1 MKKNK
6 KDCMKFIV
14 GTVVGITITSTS
26 VYAAV
31 LYQGS
36 NVQYSKTASG
46 LNSTNVQS
54 AIDEIQG
61 KIDETRTEMGLQK
74 FKIKLLESDNTTL
87 IKTYTYYYQ
96 PGMTWDQFINSSI
109 SGGTF
114 QNDSNVYHKV
124 TGRYIHS
131 INSNGGY
138 YVEKPSDT
146 IRSITYVMSEDLCCF
161 DPNTLITIDFEG
173 NTKKIKDIEVGD
185 MIVVENVHTKEKY
198 LTTALKD
205 ANEHPRTRDMTE
217 ITLEDG
223 TELRFNS
230 YHPIY
235 TTEGYKSVTNYNHYA
250 ILEEGDYA
258 VDYNNQKKKIIK
270 INRYRTEKQEMTYNL
285 LIKGINEFHLEEEY
299 AYIANNTLV
308 HTGIAEY
315 DDEDEYRA
323 KKRSRCT
330 QEDVYKDFDY
340 DNATEEELIK
350 YLVELK
356 VSNEEA
362 FNEYV
367 KYYISAEQYYRYV
380 TIARIVKDKS
390 KELSNINT
398 LHHIRRNTKLSSN
411 N

>member
-1 MKKNK
+1 MKNNKNN
-6 KDCMKFIV
+6 CIKFIV
-14 GTVVGITITSTS
+14 GTVVGISITSTS
-26 VYAAV
+26 VYAAI

-36 NVQYSKTASG
+36 QVKYSTTASG
-46 LNSTNVQS
+46 LSSTNVQS
-54 AIDEIQG
+54 AIDEIAG
-61 KIDETRTEMGLQK
+61 KIDNKRTETGLQK

-138 YVEKPSDT
+138 YVEQPSDT

-185 MIVVENVHTKEKY
+185 TIVVENVHTKEKY

-235 TTEGYKSVTNYNHYA
+235 TTEGYKSVTNYNDYPT
-250 ILEEGDYA
+250 LEEGDYV
-258 VDYNNQKKKIIK
+258 VDSNNNKKKITK
-270 INRYRTEKQEMTYNL
+270 IHKYITQKGEMTYNL
-285 LIKGINEFHLEEEY
+285 LIKGIEEFYLEEEY

-315 DDEDEYRA
+315 DDEDEWREKNRY
-323 KKRSRCT
+323 KCT
-330 QEDVYKDFDY
+330 QQEVYKDFNY
-340 DNATEEELIK
+340 DKATEQELIK

-362 FNEYV
+362 FNEYI
-367 KYYISAEQYYRYV
+367 KYYISADQYYRYAKV
-380 TIARIVKDKS
+380 ARIIKS
-390 KELSNINT
+390 KSEELSNINT
-398 LHHIRRNTKLSSN
+398 LHYTTKNKN
-411 N
+411 NKLK